1 MLLSVK
7 QKIFVSLL
15 FVAFF
20 ASIFFGFFIY
30 ISQKQTFFD
39 SIEYRLNSGINGA
52 DLYLGKDF
60 IDKYTF
66 ETPMDSNEY
75 EVHLKE

>member
-52 DLYLGKDF
+52 DLYLGEDF
-60 IDKYTF
+60 ID
-66 ETPMDSNEY
+66 NIL
-75 EVHLKE
+75 LKLQWIQMNMKFI